1 LWKIRLNWK
10 FMRLPTFTEYLEARS
25 RFAVPRDLAQ
35 GALTW
40 AQPFALEALG
50 VHTQRQTLID
60 GELPAYVVPTTP
72 ATNGGWGELMPLWFK
87 PYDRPVPLYCL
98 DNWALFAQLY
108 RSAFGA
114 DASASASAF
123 TIEHLVQV
131 VVGADLLI
139 PFLPGTDGAGRFL
152 RHGALP
158 ILLAM
163 LWLEPEARDAWL
175 ALHECGARGFAVEND
190 LDRGSNLSE
199 YLERVEQEAWIAAE
213 NAGIAGEAAVSAYL
227 ADADRARQYAQLF
240 GGLCVGVT
248 ALATAYGIEW
258 REWIF
263 QAVNVAYRLPDFGL
277 APIAAWLDRQ

>member
-1 LWKIRLNWK
+1 
-10 FMRLPTFTEYLEARS
+10 
-25 RFAVPRDLAQ
+25 
-35 GALTW
+35 
-40 AQPFALEALG
+40 
-50 VHTQRQTLID
+50 
-60 GELPAYVVPTTP
+60 
-72 ATNGGWGELMPLWFK
+72 
-87 PYDRPVPLYCL
+87 
-98 DNWALFAQLY
+98 
-108 RSAFGA
+108 
-114 DASASASAF
+114 
-123 TIEHLVQV
+123 
-131 VVGADLLI
+131 
-139 PFLPGTDGAGRFL
+139 
-152 RHGALP
+152 
-158 ILLAM
+158 LLAI
-163 LWLEPEARDAWL
+163 LWLEPEACEAWL
-175 ALHECGARGFAVEND
+175 ALHEYGTRRFAAEND